1 MGWFKRGKPVKTEL
15 YREHGRVGFVL
26 TQREGDEEKVVAE
39 SMPLYRTVRF
49 ARSMA
54 DEQAKELAA
63 EAKQTNQTNQANQA
77 E

>member
-26 TQREGDEEKVVAE
+26 TQREGDEETVVAE

-63 EAKQTNQTNQANQA
+63 EAKQKQKQKQISLP
-77 E
+77 